1 MNHEIIKQVIYGQ
14 REIIRRAVIN
24 KREYTF
30 EPSAN
35 YILTGI
41 RRTGKSTI
49 LYSIVRKPIEDG
61 ADWNQIIYVNFEDER
76 LAGFTL
82 NDFSDLEEVSSELSD
97 KTSYYFLDQLWE
109 ARHNSSTK
117 MPKLELLL

>member
-41 RRTGKSTI
+41 RRAGKSTI

-97 KTSYYFLDQLWE
+97 KTSYYFLD
-109 ARHNSSTK
+109 
-117 MPKLELLL
+117 